1 VVVVL
6 QLVTVRYAGE
16 MPPSECDMQHVL
28 YRRGGARAW
37 TEVVGPNH
45 VFVAGEAGSNAG
57 VTIWCSGA
65 KLGAMR
71 CDATFDVCEAIGMEC
86 DTWSGS
92 AGIW

>member
-1 VVVVL
+1 
-6 QLVTVRYAGE
+6 
-16 MPPSECDMQHVL
+16 MQHVL

-57 VTIWCSGA
+57 VAIWCSGV

-71 CDATFDVCEAIGMEC
+71 CDATRHLMYARRLGWSAIHEVEVQVFGDGGSC
-86 DTWSGS
+86 DETR
-92 AGIW
+92 